1 MTASVLLITYLTDL
15 FEAAVSMQI
24 FFSGSDAS
32 IQPAWGLV
40 AESVKDALGE
50 EHRTVA
56 LYPKRVVAS
65 TEASVRY

>member
-40 AESVKDALGE
+40 GKSGYIIIDNGPAKSEWQALN
-50 EHRTVA
+50 
-56 LYPKRVVAS
+56 
-65 TEASVRY
+65 